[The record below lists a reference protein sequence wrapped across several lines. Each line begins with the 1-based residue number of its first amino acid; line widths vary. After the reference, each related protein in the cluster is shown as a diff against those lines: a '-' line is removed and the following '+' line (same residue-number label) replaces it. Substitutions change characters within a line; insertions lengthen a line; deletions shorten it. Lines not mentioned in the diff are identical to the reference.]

1 MATHCGQ
8 ALRGRERDRGLSLL
22 VDRRHVP
29 ATLRDEG
36 CPTPRPRQRKGMP
49 QLVRQGQGLV
59 EAGPRLLRVPQQPE
73 GPGGIG
79 AAGHPRI
86 LAKTERRRTALVGR
100 VVGDACLQVLAGC
113 RQGAEAEPRHPK
125 GIVRD
130 DRERRV
136 VGALRQA
143 QQRLPDLTRRVVLW
157 PCHIIPPQP

>member
-1 MATHCGQ
+1 M
-8 ALRGRERDRGLSLL
+8 R
-22 VDRRHVP
+22 
-29 ATLRDEG
+29 
-36 CPTPRPRQRKGMP
+36 

-59 EAGPRLLRVPQQPE
+59 EAGQRLLRVAQQPE
-73 GPGGIG
+73 GPGGID
-79 AAGHPRI
+79 AAGDPRI
-86 LAKTERRRTALVGR
+86 LAKTERRRTALVWR
-100 VVGDACLQVLAGC
+100 VEGDACLQVLAGC